1 MKEFK
6 NLKVPE
12 QTHEALSFRAETL
25 GMKIFV
31 LADALLHIGLKMSDT
46 EIQAAVVNARQLST
60 RQPSTDTTQER
71 PPDQSPVRGPSDG

>member
-12 QTHEALSFRAETL
+12 QTHEMLSSRAEAL

-31 LADALLHIGLKMSDT
+31 LADALLRASLTLSDQ
-46 EIQAAVVNARQLST
+46 EIQETVVNARQPPVK
-60 RQPSTDTTQER
+60 QPKADTTQAR
-71 PPDQSPVRGPSDG
+71 PPDQSPAREPSDE